1 MVDDNDIIPLP
12 SDVPTPTEGGLLN
25 EAEQTLQAAANAAE
39 NVVGKITM
47 VAVASSDVAA
57 WGYDPVGYKLQ
68 IQFTNNRIYLYE
80 NISPTEF
87 EQLTLSPSKGKAFWA
102 LIRRNPVG
110 HPFTRLQ

>member
-1 MVDDNDIIPLP
+1 MTLDNDTDLTPP
-12 SDVPTPTEGGLLN
+12 SDEGGIIN

-39 NVVGKITM
+39 NLIGKITL
-47 VAVASSDVAA
+47 VAVDSSDVAA
-57 WGYDPVGYKLQ
+57 WGYDPTTFRLQ
-68 IQFTNNRIYLYE
+68 IQFTNARMYLYE
-80 NISPTEF
+80 NISPIEF